1 MAYSPRHD
9 PVRTGGSLLW
19 GRITERARTVCDCLK
34 LSTDLQGFFQPQNL
48 LLLNLKSLKV

>member
-9 PVRTGGSLLW
+9 PVWTGGSLLW